1 MNTIDNKN
9 VAQNNSITILNS
21 IELRKKHSK
30 QILIKNLTKTLLFSV
45 LLLSFCFFSCKLIS
59 INDIPNY
66 LFVIAALISSSIAG
80 LLVVFAATADV
91 KSQDIKTIGS
101 ILAGIF
107 YISVFVGFPG
117 FLFSDGLLAK
127 YFILAPILSS
137 ALLFLFL
144 FGGGFFYDL
153 VKAYK
158 DYKRSKHIEFK
169 TVYSHRG
176 SSHYTYVKLQTLNFE
191 EAKLLSDIK
200 FKERYPNKAE
210 LLETG
215 EISSETTWYNY

>member
-1 MNTIDNKN
+1 MNTINNKN
-9 VAQNNSITILNS
+9 VAQNSSTTILNS
-21 IELRKKHSK
+21 IELRKKHAK
-30 QILIKNLTKTLLFSV
+30 QILIQNLTKTLLFSV

-66 LFVIAALISSSIAG
+66 LFVIVALISSSITG
-80 LLVVFAATADV
+80 LLVVFAATAAV
-91 KSQDIKTIGS
+91 NSQAIKTIGS

-107 YISVFVGFPG
+107 YISVFVGFLG
-117 FLFSDGLLAK
+117 FLFADGLLAK

-137 ALLFLFL
+137 ALLFLF
-144 FGGGFFYDL
+144 GGGFFYDL
-153 VKAYK
+153 FKAYK

-169 TVYSHRG
+169 TAFSHRG
-176 SSHYTYVKLQTLNFE
+176 SSHYIYVKLKTLDFE
-191 EAKLLSDIK
+191 EAKLLSNIE
-200 FKERYPNKAE
+200 FKEKYPNKGE